1 MGIEREKGGNN
12 SPSLLRTE
20 LRQEGRGICQTLL
33 TTTSFVIY
41 CEGLSFCHSA
51 RQRDHFTSCFLLY
64 YYWLRW
70 KATSLALTSLKPWT
84 HNMELLPRVP
94 FPWITFHKQQQFN
107 VTKTEFIIFFFQNL
121 LFFLNLP
128 FQSTQDKNLIPPDA
142 SPPFKMKESKLSP
155 RQLLLV
161 GVLFIPSATGFQ
173 FRPSH
178 LASEPLRYP
187 LSKCPRFSSSCL
199 PPTESAPEH
208 RTEGCFQD
216 ANLIRLHPRA
226 LGWLDTVL

>member
-12 SPSLLRTE
+12 SPSLLRIE
-20 LRQEGRGICQTLL
+20 LRQEGRGICQTFL

-107 VTKTEFIIFFFQNL
+107 VTKTEFIIFFSKICSSSIISHSKAPKTRIWFPRMLLHPLRWKNQSFHLVSYSWLVYSSSLLPQAFSSDPPIWPQNPCAILLANVPGSPHLVSHQQNL
-121 LFFLNLP
+121 R
-128 FQSTQDKNLIPPDA
+128 QSTEQRDA
-142 SPPFKMKESKLSP
+142 SKMQIWSGCTP
-155 RQLLLV
+155 
-161 GVLFIPSATGFQ
+161 
-173 FRPSH
+173 
-178 LASEPLRYP
+178 EPW
-187 LSKCPRFSSSCL
+187 
-199 PPTESAPEH
+199 
-208 RTEGCFQD
+208 D
-216 ANLIRLHPRA
+216 
-226 LGWLDTVL
+226 D